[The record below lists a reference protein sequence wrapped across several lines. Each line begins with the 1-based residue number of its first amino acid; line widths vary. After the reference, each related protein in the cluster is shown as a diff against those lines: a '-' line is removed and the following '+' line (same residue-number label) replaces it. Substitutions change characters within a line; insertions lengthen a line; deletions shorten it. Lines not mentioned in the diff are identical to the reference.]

1 MNQIPIALN
10 KGMGGA
16 ACAALVTLGFMT
28 VPATAAAQGPSFH
41 LEPGLAIP
49 LTAPQTDA
57 YKVGGG
63 QSAKLL
69 FGLTPWL
76 DIGPNA
82 SFLLLPAK
90 EENAESGIVW
100 GFGGGLRIKR
110 PHDAT
115 SFSGIS
121 PWFDA
126 DALYIR
132 TGDLNRPGFD
142 AALGL
147 AVPVGEARA
156 LWVGPFVRYLQVMQ
170 PERAGF
176 DNGDAQILSLGVS
189 FEVGQGVR
197 RPSNEPRAYI
207 PEPVVKIVS
216 VCGDRDND
224 GIADDLDR
232 CPDVAGRKDTH
243 GCPPYEKVVVQPD
256 KIELKERIYFAW
268 NEAKL
273 EDASLPVLDE
283 VVQAMKDNKGFRVK
297 IQGHADSS
305 GGDDHNQTLSEQRA
319 QAVMDYLVA
328 HGVAKDRLVST
339 GFSSSVPTSTN
350 DTAGGREDN
359 RRVQFVV
366 QFILL
371 NDGSAPQ

>member
-1 MNQIPIALN
+1 MIQIPLAVN
-10 KGMGGA
+10 KGMEVA
-16 ACAALVTLGFMT
+16 AFAALVTLGFVA
-28 VPATAAAQGPSFH
+28 VPAAAAAQGPSFQ

-49 LTAPQTDA
+49 LTSPQTDV

-63 QSAKLL
+63 QSVKLL

-90 EENAESGIVW
+90 EDHAESGIVW
-100 GFGGGLRIKR
+100 GFGGGLRVKR
-110 PHDAT
+110 PHDAS

-142 AALGL
+142 AAVGL

-156 LWVGPFVRYLQVMQ
+156 LWVGPFVRYLHVLQR
-170 PERAGF
+170 ERAGF

-197 RPSNEPRAYI
+197 RPSREPPAYI
-207 PEPVVKIVS
+207 PEPIVKIVS

-232 CPDVAGRKDTH
+232 CPDVAGRKDLH

-268 NEAKL
+268 DEAKL

-305 GGDDHNQTLSEQRA
+305 GGDDHNQALSERRA

>member
-1 MNQIPIALN
+1 MLQIPL
-10 KGMGGA
+10 A
-16 ACAALVTLGFMT
+16 ANRWIDIVAFAALVTLGLT
-28 VPATAAAQGPSFH
+28 VVPATAAAQGPSFK

-49 LTAPQTDA
+49 LTAPQTDV

-63 QSAKLL
+63 QSVKLL

-90 EENAESGIVW
+90 ESNAESGIVW
-100 GFGGGLRIKR
+100 GFGGGLRVKR

-115 SFSGIS
+115 TFYGIS

-132 TGDLNRPGFD
+132 TGELNRPGFD

-147 AVPVGEARA
+147 AIPVGEARA
-156 LWVGPFVRYLQVMQ
+156 FWVGPFVRYLQVMQ
-170 PERAGF
+170 HERAGF

-189 FEVGQGVR
+189 FEVGQGLER
-197 RPSNEPRAYI
+197 SEGHRGYTQDRI
-207 PEPVVKIVS
+207 VKVGVS
-216 VCGDRDND
+216 ACGDRDND
-224 GIADDLDR
+224 GISDDLDR
-232 CPDVAGRKDTH
+232 CPDVAGLKDTH

-256 KIELKERIYFAW
+256 KLELKERIYFAW
-268 NEAKL
+268 DESKL

-283 VVQAMKDNKGFRVK
+283 VAQAMKDNKGFRVK
-297 IQGHADSS
+297 IEGHADSS
-305 GGDDHNQTLSEQRA
+305 GGDDYNQALSEERA

-328 HGVAKDRLVST
+328 HGVAKDRLVPT

-350 DTAGGREDN
+350 KTVGGREDN

-371 NDGSAPQ
+371 NDGSAQ